1 MQFGE
6 KIRVLRQQAGLTQPD
21 LAVRLNCEQSWL
33 SKIETG
39 KVVPASEF
47 IQAVLNYF
55 NLSLEDLIQDLD
67 PSHLKTELGAIPAIA
82 GHLHQK
88 KTVIHRTRRGLSI
101 TSALLCAVGGVL
113 VMLAWQNIV
122 FPPNQYLYRSEGL
135 IYFGE
140 PLDLYENPSAVFDAL
155 ELDQIP
161 DESPESTTSAVE
173 SEQASGPEPSS
184 ARSTRAE
191 FLQYV
196 LTRQNVDTFVS
207 DYDRG
212 EVLINDRFVPLGAR
226 NIYGNEPQAAQRV
239 FRRSELERRN
249 PYNTTLYILGFSLLF
264 LGFAGFVIEF
274 KLSKLDT

>member
-6 KIRVLRQQAGLTQPD
+6 KIRILRQQAGLTQPD
-21 LAVRLNCEQSWL
+21 LAQRLNCEQSWL

-39 KVVPASEF
+39 KVAPASEF

-55 NLSLEDLIQDLD
+55 DLSLDELIEDVD

-82 GHLHQK
+82 GHLHHK
-88 KTVIHRTRRGLSI
+88 KTVIHRKRKGWSI
-101 TSALLCAVGGVL
+101 TSALLSAVGGVL
-113 VMLAWQNIV
+113 LMLAWQNIV

-140 PLDLYENPSAVFDAL
+140 PLDLYENPSAVF
-155 ELDQIP
+155 ETLDLDRIP
-161 DESPESTTSAVE
+161 DETLDDTTSAVE
-173 SEQASGPEPSS
+173 SEQTSGLEPPTR
-184 ARSTRAE
+184 RSRRAE

-196 LTRQNVDTFVS
+196 LTRQDEDSFVS
-207 DYDRG
+207 NYDRG
-212 EVLINDRFVPLGAR
+212 ELLINDRFVPLGAR

-239 FRRSELERRN
+239 FQRSQLERRN
-249 PYNTTLYILGFSLLF
+249 PYNSTLYVLGFVLLF
-264 LGFAGFVIEF
+264 LGLAGFVIEY

>member
-6 KIRVLRQQAGLTQPD
+6 KIRTLRQQAELTQPE
-21 LAVRLNCEQSWL
+21 LAERLNCEQSWL

-39 KVVPASEF
+39 KVVPNSEF
-47 IQAVLNYF
+47 IQAALNYF
-55 NLSLEDLIQDLD
+55 ELSLDELTQDLD
-67 PSHLKTELGAIPAIA
+67 LGHLKTELGAIPAIA

-88 KTVIHRTRRGLSI
+88 KTVIHRKRRGWSI
-101 TSALLCAVGGVL
+101 ASALFCAIGGVL
-113 VMLAWQNIV
+113 VMLAWQNVV
-122 FPPNQYLYRSEGL
+122 FPANQYLYRSEGL

-155 ELDQIP
+155 DLNGLP
-161 DESPESTTSAVE
+161 DEFPADNTSPVE
-173 SEQASGPEPSS
+173 SEQSTGLQVSR

-196 LTRQNVDTFVS
+196 LTRQDVDTFVS

-226 NIYGNEPQAAQRV
+226 NIYGNEPKAAQRV
-239 FRRSELERRN
+239 YERSQLERRN
-249 PYNTTLYILGFSLLF
+249 PYNTTLYVLGFVLLF
-264 LGFAGFVIEF
+264 LGLAGFVIEY
-274 KLSKLDT
+274 KLSKLET

>member
-6 KIRVLRQQAGLTQPD
+6 KIRTLRLQAGLTQPE
-21 LAVRLNCEQSWL
+21 LAERLNCEQSWL

-39 KVVPASEF
+39 KVVPNSEF
-47 IQAVLNYF
+47 VQAVLNYF
-55 NLSLEDLIQDLD
+55 DLSLDNLTQDLD
-67 PSHLKTELGAIPAIA
+67 PSHLKTELGAIPEIA
-82 GHLHQK
+82 GHLHHK
-88 KTVIHRTRRGLSI
+88 KTVIHRKRRGWSVA
-101 TSALLCAVGGVL
+101 SALLCAIGGVL
-113 VMLAWQNIV
+113 LTLAWQNIV

-140 PLDLYENPSAVFDAL
+140 PLDLYENPSDVFDAL
-155 ELDQIP
+155 DLNGIP
-161 DESPESTTSAVE
+161 DERAANSV
-173 SEQASGPEPSS
+173 SETASDQPSGFQVS
-184 ARSTRAE
+184 KARSTRAE

-212 EVLINDRFVPLGAR
+212 EVLINDRFVPMGAR

-249 PYNTTLYILGFSLLF
+249 PYNSALYVLGLLLLF
-264 LGFAGFVIEF
+264 LGFAGFVIEY
-274 KLSKLDT
+274 KLSKLEA